1 MNTPLRLLRASEVVH
16 RIGVG
21 RSMLFQ
27 LVAKREF
34 PQPIRITSRNV
45 GFVESEVDGWINAR
59 IAASRDE

>member
-1 MNTPLRLLRASEVVH
+1 MNTPLRLLRASEVAH

>member
-21 RSMLFQ
+21 RTMLFQ